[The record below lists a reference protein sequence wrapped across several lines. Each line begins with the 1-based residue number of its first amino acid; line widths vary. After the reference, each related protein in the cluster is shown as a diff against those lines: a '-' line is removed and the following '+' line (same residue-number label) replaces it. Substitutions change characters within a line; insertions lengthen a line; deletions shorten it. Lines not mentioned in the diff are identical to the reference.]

1 MTYLDFLK
9 TKVEIAP
16 VRDENGNLHRDTIK
30 TFRIFTCMEEL

>member
-16 VRDENGNLHRDTIK
+16 VSGFDISPDELSDQLKPH
-30 TFRIFTCMEEL
+30 